1 MCCHGHYPMRNL
13 EPLRRTGP
21 SDLNSQEYVRSSR
34 GHVKFLRW
42 YTQSLFV
49 WSDWLS
55 DNSLQN
61 VYFFLTFM
69 RPNEMTCQFEVYIQ
83 KYSVHYNWRVSMQF
97 GVHLAYISD
106 FLGNSGGILTLWQDL
121 DTFLWKIWN
130 FVMLLFSVHIL
141 DIFCLSGVPEY
152 SSEHFV
158 FHMSLVKHQLA
169 VELCEP
175 VHV

>member
-61 VYFFLTFM
+61 VYFLKLLCDLMKWHVNLKFIFKNILYTIIDGF
-69 RPNEMTCQFEVYIQ
+69 RCNSI
-83 KYSVHYNWRVSMQF
+83 
-97 GVHLAYISD
+97 HLAYISD

-169 VELCEP
+169 VELC
-175 VHV
+175 